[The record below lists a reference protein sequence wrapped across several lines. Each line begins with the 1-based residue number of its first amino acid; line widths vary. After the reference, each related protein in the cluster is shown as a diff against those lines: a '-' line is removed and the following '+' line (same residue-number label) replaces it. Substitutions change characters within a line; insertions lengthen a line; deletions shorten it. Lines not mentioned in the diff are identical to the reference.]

1 MTIQIDG
8 SLINIVL
15 PQEQLDKG
23 RLSWASLPN
32 QAKGLPLVQGE
43 MNISQSILILK
54 GNAVNRI
61 F

>member
-23 RLSWASLPN
+23 GLSWTSLPN
-32 QAKGLPLVQGE
+32 QAKGLPLVQG
-43 MNISQSILILK
+43 
-54 GNAVNRI
+54 
-61 F
+61 

>member
-1 MTIQIDG
+1 MAIQIDG
-8 SLINIVL
+8 SLIDIVL

-23 RLSWASLPN
+23 GLSWTSLPN
-32 QAKGLPLVQGE
+32 QAKSLPLVQGE

-54 GNAVNRI
+54 SKAVNRI

>member
-15 PQEQLDKG
+15 PQEQLDKS
-23 RLSWASLPN
+23 RLSRASLTN

-54 GNAVNRI
+54 GKAVNRI

>member
-1 MTIQIDG
+1 MPIQIDG

-23 RLSWASLPN
+23 GLSWTSLPN

-54 GNAVNRI
+54 GKAVNRI

>member
-1 MTIQIDG
+1 MPIQIDG

-32 QAKGLPLVQGE
+32 QTKSLPLVQGE

-54 GNAVNRI
+54 SKAVNRI
-61 F
+61 L

>member
-23 RLSWASLPN
+23 RLSWASLSN
-32 QAKGLPLVQGE
+32 QTKGLALVQGE

-54 GNAVNRI
+54 SKAVNRI